1 MKKMPVIAGT
11 IVVVGIVVG
20 IFIAVP
26 ITTSASSYPVLEVS
40 DGQVYAIGETAT
52 INITLSEAPNG
63 LSGYN
68 LSISL
73 SNASVAEIISVS
85 FPNWATL
92 HSNSSLPADSIWIK
106 AVDLNDKIKRGDKN
120 ITLAILKIRGDNYG
134 GTEIAAT
141 VTKMDDDDGNPI
153 DPLVKHGNFDP
164 STSTSLPVIYFYPQ
178 STKTDVGSE
187 VTVNLVLDKAPD
199 GLSGYNLTVS
209 LSNPEVAEI
218 VSVSFPKWATLHSS
232 SSLPADS
239 VWIKC
244 VDLNDEIKRG
254 DKNISLAR
262 LTLRGNEKGKTDLVI
277 TVTKIDD
284 DVGNP
289 IDVSTTKGYLEVAR
303 TATEEPSVSISTDKY
318 EYTAGDVML
327 INITIKNPGERKGVK
342 FLFCLDITDY
352 DKHFTIINNRSLLLP
367 AFYDK
372 TFTLRLKLP
381 ELKSS
386 FNASWH
392 VAIFNKTTSELISED
407 HADWKYAAAKARKTE
422 GVEGLEK
429 SVREII
435 PF

>member
-1 MKKMPVIAGT
+1 MKMSVIAGT

-20 IFIAVP
+20 IFIAVS

-52 INITLSEAPNG
+52 INITLSEVPNG

-92 HSNSSLPADSIWIK
+92 YSNSSLPADSVWIK
-106 AVDLNDKIKRGDKN
+106 AVDLNDKIKRGEKN
-120 ITLAILKIRGDNYG
+120 ITLAILTVRGDDYG
-134 GTEIAAT
+134 DTEIIT
-141 VTKMDDDDGNPI
+141 IVTKMDDDDGNPI
-153 DPLVKHGNFDP
+153 DPSVKHGNFDP
-164 STSTSLPVIYFYPQ
+164 FTSTFLPVIYFNPQ

-218 VSVSFPKWATLHSS
+218 VSVSFPEWATLHSS

-239 VWIKC
+239 VWMKC
-244 VDLNDEIKRG
+244 ADLNDEIKRG

-262 LTLRGNEKGKTDLVI
+262 LTLRGDEKGKTDLVI

-284 DVGNP
+284 DDGNP

-303 TATEEPSVSISTDKY
+303 TAMEEPSVSISTDKY

-342 FLFCLDITDY
+342 FLWRLDIDY
-352 DKHFTIINNRSLLLP
+352 DKHFTIINNRSLMLP
-367 AFYDK
+367 AFYNK

-407 HADWKYAAAKARKTE
+407 YAVWKYAAAKAKE
-422 GVEGLEK
+422 ND
-429 SVREII
+429 I
-435 PF
+435 